1 MKSACVAGA
10 CAAAIVMAN
19 VMAFAQGQSQSQPP
33 QSPQTQ
39 SPQPQSQSPQ
49 PTPQGREASQQGTG
63 NQQVTVSGCIQ
74 RESDFR
80 RAQDKGRGGVVGT
93 GVGAGNE
100 FVLINASMSTGT
112 AQSGSTA
119 GASGTSGSTAAYE
132 LTGKNE
138 AQAMQYVGRRV
149 EVSGTLKAADT
160 AGGRPTGGPTA
171 AVDVVGGDLRL
182 RELEVT
188 SIRAATSG
196 TCPAAP

>member
-19 VMAFAQGQSQSQPP
+19 VIALAQGQSQSQPQP

-39 SPQPQSQSPQ
+39 SPRPQSPA
-49 PTPQGREASQQGTG
+49 PGAAGGSQQGTG
-63 NQQVTVSGCIQ
+63 TQQVTVSGCIQ
-74 RESDFR
+74 RESDYR

-100 FVLINASMSTGT
+100 FVLINASTSSGA
-112 AQSGSTA
+112 AQAGSTA
-119 GASGTSGSTAAYE
+119 DARGTSGSTVAYE

-138 AQAMQYVGRRV
+138 ADAMQYVGRRV
-149 EVSGTLKAADT
+149 EVSGMLKAADT
-160 AGGRPTGGPTA
+160 TAGGRATGGPTA

-188 SIRAATSG
+188 SIRAAASG
-196 TCPAAP
+196 TCPSAP